1 MIFDY
6 EALKSKV
13 KERKEDFNDFIRFLE
28 TNTTWLS
35 APASTKHHLNE
46 EGGGAI
52 ETFYRC
58 NKYFTPIKGIAG
70 T

>member
-13 KERKEDFNDFIRFLE
+13 KERKEDFNDFIGFLE

-46 EGGGAI
+46 EGGG
-52 ETFYRC
+52 Y
-58 NKYFTPIKGIAG
+58 
-70 T
+70 